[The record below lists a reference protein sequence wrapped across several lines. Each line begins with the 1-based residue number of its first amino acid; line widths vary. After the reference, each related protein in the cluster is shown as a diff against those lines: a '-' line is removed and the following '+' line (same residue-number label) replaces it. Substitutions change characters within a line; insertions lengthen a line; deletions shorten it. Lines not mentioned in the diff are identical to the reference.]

1 MLQHIFSHTPLY
13 VWAILGFLVY
23 RGVLASRARE
33 VTLRKLCIIPLVM
46 LVLSL
51 SSVHG
56 SFGFDGM
63 APFAWVTGAL
73 AGAALAW
80 SLTDARKLTACPA
93 RGSVQLPGSWLPLI
107 LMMSIFCMKY
117 AVAVT
122 LSIVPAYAHAGS
134 FVVPV
139 CLAYG
144 CFSGIF
150 LGGLLRTVALYR
162 AVQMEG
168 WGQTRRGNTPRWGAF
183 RSRSD

>member
-46 LVLSL
+46 LALSL
-51 SSVHG
+51 SGVQG
-56 SFGFDGM
+56 SFGLAGV
-63 APFAWVTGAL
+63 APFAWAAGAL
-73 AGAALAW
+73 AGVALAW
-80 SLTDARKLTACPA
+80 SLTDARVIVALPG
-93 RGSVQLPGSWLPLI
+93 RGGVRLAGSWLPLI
-107 LMMSIFCMKY
+107 LMLSIFCMKY

-122 LSIVPAYAHAGS
+122 LAIAPAYAHATG

-144 CFSGIF
+144 GFSGIF
-150 LGGLLRTVALYR
+150 LGGLLRTVAVYR
-162 AVQMEG
+162 QAHMTSGPQGAAV
-168 WGQTRRGNTPRWGAF
+168 
-183 RSRSD
+183 

>member
-1 MLQHIFSHTPLY
+1 MLQQIFSHTPLY

-46 LVLSL
+46 LALSL
-51 SSVHG
+51 SGVQG
-56 SFGFDGM
+56 SFGLAGM
-63 APFAWVTGAL
+63 APLAWAAGAL

-80 SLTDARKLTACPA
+80 SLTDARAIVAIPA
-93 RGSVQLPGSWLPLI
+93 RGSVQRPGSWLPLI

-122 LSIVPAYAHAGS
+122 LSIAPAYAHAAG
-134 FVVPV
+134 FMLPV

-144 CFSGIF
+144 CFSGLF
-150 LGGLLRTVALYR
+150 LGGLLRTVAVYR
-162 AVQMEG
+162 TVQMTSDP
-168 WGQTRRGNTPRWGAF
+168 QGAAV
-183 RSRSD
+183 

>member
-1 MLQHIFSHTPLY
+1 MLQQIFSHTPLY

-33 VTLRKLCIIPLVM
+33 VSLRKLCIIPLVM
-46 LVLSL
+46 LALSL
-51 SSVHG
+51 SGVHG
-56 SFGFDGM
+56 SFGLAGI
-63 APFAWVTGAL
+63 ASFAWAIGAL

-80 SLTDARKLTACPA
+80 SLTKTVTIVAIPTRA
-93 RGSVQLPGSWLPLI
+93 SVQRPGSWVPLM

-122 LSIVPAYAHAGS
+122 LAIAPAYAHATG
-134 FVVPV
+134 FIVPV

-150 LGGLLRTVALYR
+150 LGGLLRTLAVYR
-162 AVQMEG
+162 QERQAQMTSGPQGAAV
-168 WGQTRRGNTPRWGAF
+168 
-183 RSRSD
+183 

>member
-1 MLQHIFSHTPLY
+1 MLQQIFSHTPLY

-46 LVLSL
+46 LALSL
-51 SSVHG
+51 SGVHG
-56 SFGFDGM
+56 SFGFDGV
-63 APFAWVTGAL
+63 APFAWAIGAL
-73 AGAALAW
+73 AGAGLAW
-80 SLTDARKLTACPA
+80 RLTDTRKIVAITERA
-93 RGSVQLPGSWLPLI
+93 SVQRPGSWVPLI

-122 LSIVPAYAHAGS
+122 LAIAPAYAHATG
-134 FVVPV
+134 FILPV

-150 LGGLLRTVALYR
+150 LGGLLRTVAAYR
-162 AVQMEG
+162 QAHMTSGPQGAAV
-168 WGQTRRGNTPRWGAF
+168 
-183 RSRSD
+183 

>member
-46 LVLSL
+46 LALSL
-51 SSVHG
+51 SGVHG

-80 SLTDARKLTACPA
+80 SLTDARKLTACPE

-117 AVAVT
+117 AVAVA
-122 LSIVPAYAHAGS
+122 LAIVPAYAQAGS

-144 CFSGIF
+144 CFSGLF
-150 LGGLLRTVALYR
+150 LGGLLRTMAVYR
-162 AVQMEG
+162 QAHMTSGPQGAAV
-168 WGQTRRGNTPRWGAF
+168 
-183 RSRSD
+183 

>member
-33 VTLRKLCIIPLVM
+33 VSLRKLCIIPLVM
-46 LVLSL
+46 LALSL
-51 SSVHG
+51 SGVHG
-56 SFGFDGM
+56 SFGLAGI
-63 APFAWVTGAL
+63 ASFAWGAGAL

-80 SLTDARKLTACPA
+80 SLTRTDTIVAIPA
-93 RGSVQLPGSWLPLI
+93 RASVQRPGSWVPLM

-122 LSIVPAYAHAGS
+122 LAIAPTYAHATG
-134 FVVPV
+134 FIVPV

-150 LGGLLRTVALYR
+150 LGGLLRTVAVYR
-162 AVQMEG
+162 QARQAHMTSGPQGAAV
-168 WGQTRRGNTPRWGAF
+168 
-183 RSRSD
+183 